1 MLNKA
6 KKKVNEYG
14 QEHLLAF
21 YNELNPDKQ
30 EELIDDINKI
40 DFSLITRVYKEI
52 NVQSCPARD
61 VTPMKATDS
70 TLFSQVERDKY
81 IAIGNQAIADG
92 KVAALTMCG
101 GMGTRLGHN
110 GPKGTYDIGLPSH
123 KSLFEI
129 QACGLKDV
137 GEGNI
142 PWYIMTSNINNDA
155 TVQFFKD
162 HDFFGYPSENIF
174 FFRQAMIS
182 VLNKDGKILL
192 ESKDKVLKSP
202 NGNGGLFLSL
212 KESGGLDDM
221 NKRGI
226 EYLFICGIDN
236 CLVKMADPVFVGYH
250 ISEGAPACAKSF
262 MKRTAEEKAAIF
274 CYSEGKPFVIEY
286 TEIPEELANARDENG
301 AFIYGDTNVLNYIFN
316 VNIIEELCQYYMP
329 YHPAIKKVTYLD
341 TNSGSC
347 VTIPDGLKFELFLFD
362 YFSHIEDLR
371 LLRID
376 RDQEFAPVKN
386 QTGIDSVETA
396 REMYMKV
403 HKEEWHNG

>member
-1 MLNKA
+1 MINDIRKLLEK
-6 KKKVNEYG
+6 YG

-21 YNELNPDKQ
+21 Y
-30 EELIDDINKI
+30 EELDACGKKQLLCDIEAV
-40 DFSLITRVYKEI
+40 DFPLIERVYNEI
-52 NVQSCPARD
+52 NAPKEPAKD
-61 VTPMKATDS
+61 VTPMKAADS
-70 TLFSQVERDKY
+70 TVFSQEERSAY
-81 IAIGNQAIADG
+81 TCIGNKAIAAG

-129 QACGLKDV
+129 QACGLK
-137 GEGNI
+137 ETGNGSI
-142 PWYIMTSNINNDA
+142 PWYIMTSNINHED
-155 TVQFFKD
+155 TVRFFEN
-162 HDFFGYPSENIF
+162 HDFFGYPRENII

-192 ESKDKVLKSP
+192 EDKGKILKSP

-212 KESGGLDDM
+212 KEAGGLDDM
-221 NKRGI
+221 RKRGVQ
-226 EYLFICGIDN
+226 YLFICGIDN

-262 MKRTAEEKAAIF
+262 MKRSPDEKAAIF
-274 CYSEGKPFVIEY
+274 CYSQGHPFVIEY
-286 TEIPEELANARDENG
+286 TEIPENLANERDENG
-301 AFIYGDTNVLNYIFN
+301 AFAYGDTNVLNYIFN
-316 VNIIEELCQYYMP
+316 VDIIEDLCKYYMP
-329 YHPAIKKVTYLD
+329 YHAAVKKVTYMD
-341 TNSGSC
+341 TNDGNC

-376 RDQEFAPVKN
+376 REQEFAPVKN
-386 QTGIDSVETA
+386 PTGIDSVVTA
-396 REMYMKV
+396 REMYLKV
-403 HKEEWHNG
+403 HKEEQE

>member
-21 YNELNPDKQ
+21 YNELNPAKQ

-70 TLFSQVERDKY
+70 TLFSQGERDKY

-202 NGNGGLFLSL
+202 NGNGG
-212 KESGGLDDM
+212 
-221 NKRGI
+221 
-226 EYLFICGIDN
+226 
-236 CLVKMADPVFVGYH
+236 
-250 ISEGAPACAKSF
+250 
-262 MKRTAEEKAAIF
+262 
-274 CYSEGKPFVIEY
+274 
-286 TEIPEELANARDENG
+286 
-301 AFIYGDTNVLNYIFN
+301 
-316 VNIIEELCQYYMP
+316 
-329 YHPAIKKVTYLD
+329 
-341 TNSGSC
+341 
-347 VTIPDGLKFELFLFD
+347 
-362 YFSHIEDLR
+362 R
-371 LLRID
+371 LLLPSPLR
-376 RDQEFAPVKN
+376 N
-386 QTGIDSVETA
+386 
-396 REMYMKV
+396 
-403 HKEEWHNG
+403 